1 VRGAAH
7 EELSMKETSK
17 VVKKP
22 KVLIVDDDR
31 ALGDGIAF
39 LLESKRIDSIQYLSG
54 EEFMAAAELDPLEDQ
69 IGCVLLDVRM
79 SGLSGMDVFYWLANH
94 DPHGVMPVIFM
105 TGHGELPM
113 AVQVMKRGA
122 FDFVQKPFDSNNLIH
137 LVESAI
143 KLSRER
149 SENQL
154 LRANINERL
163 NTLTDKEL
171 IVMSDVYLG
180 ASNKDIAEKMG
191 NSVRTVE
198 LHRAHVYE
206 KMDVKN
212 GIELARLLEQT
223 DWQTKLL
230 KVKKPA

>member
-1 VRGAAH
+1 
-7 EELSMKETSK
+7 MKEPSK

-39 LLESKRIDSIQYLSG
+39 LLESKNIDSTQYLSG
-54 EEFMAAAELDPLEDQ
+54 EEFMAAAEIDPLEEQ

-79 SGLSGMDVFYWLANH
+79 SGLSGMDVFYWLSNH

-122 FDFVQKPFDSNNLIH
+122 FDFVQKPFDSNNLIY
-137 LVESAI
+137 LVEAAI

-149 SENQL
+149 SEMQH
-154 LRANINERL
+154 LRVDIKERL
-163 NTLTDKEL
+163 AALTDKEQ
-171 IVMSDVYLG
+171 IVMSEVYLG

-223 DWQTKLL
+223 DWQNKP
-230 KVKKPA
+230 VKAKKTA

>member
-1 VRGAAH
+1 
-7 EELSMKETSK
+7 
-17 VVKKP
+17 
-22 KVLIVDDDR
+22 
-31 ALGDGIAF
+31 
-39 LLESKRIDSIQYLSG
+39 
-54 EEFMAAAELDPLEDQ
+54 
-69 IGCVLLDVRM
+69 
-79 SGLSGMDVFYWLANH
+79 
-94 DPHGVMPVIFM
+94 
-105 TGHGELPM
+105 
-113 AVQVMKRGA
+113 MKRGA

-230 KVKKPA
+230 KAKKPA

>member
-1 VRGAAH
+1 
-7 EELSMKETSK
+7 MKEAGT
-17 VVKKP
+17 VAIKP
-22 KVLIVDDDR
+22 NVLIVDDDR

-39 LLESKRIDSIQYLSG
+39 LLESKNIDSTRYLSG
-54 EEFMAAAELDPLEDQ
+54 EEFMAAAESHPLEDR
-69 IGCVLLDVRM
+69 IGCILLDVRM
-79 SGLSGMDVFYWLANH
+79 SGLSGMDVFYWLSNH

-122 FDFVQKPFDSNNLIH
+122 FDFVQKPFDSNNLID
-137 LVESAI
+137 LIESAV
-143 KLSRER
+143 KLSMER
-149 SENQL
+149 YTQIHFRSDAES
-154 LRANINERL
+154 RL
-163 NTLTDKEL
+163 ISLTDKEL
-171 IVMSDVYLG
+171 SVMGDVFLG

-212 GIELARLLEQT
+212 GIELARLLEKVE
-223 DWQTKLL
+223 WQPKSFN
-230 KVKKPA
+230 VKKS

>member
-1 VRGAAH
+1 MSQAKDAI
-7 EELSMKETSK
+7 
-17 VVKKP
+17 KP

-31 ALGDGIAF
+31 VLGEGIAF
-39 LLESKRIDSIQYLSG
+39 MLESKHIESTQYVSG
-54 EEFMAAAELDPLEDQ
+54 EEFMVAAEREPLDEQ
-69 IGCVLLDVRM
+69 MGCILLDVRM
-79 SGLSGMDVFYWLANH
+79 PGLSGMDVFYWLSNH

-122 FDFVQKPFDSNNLIH
+122 FDFVQKPFDSNNLIY
-137 LVESAI
+137 LIEAAI
-143 KLSRER
+143 KLSKER
-149 SENQL
+149 HIQIHHRGDIEARMS
-154 LRANINERL
+154 
-163 NTLTDKEL
+163 TLTDKEL
-171 IVMSDVYLG
+171 VVMSDVYLG

-212 GIELARLLEQT
+212 GIELARLLEKIN
-223 DWQTKLL
+223 WQIKPTKA
-230 KVKKPA
+230 KKDK

>member
-1 VRGAAH
+1 MNQV
-7 EELSMKETSK
+7 KEAI
-17 VVKKP
+17 KP

-31 ALGDGIAF
+31 VLGEGIAF
-39 LLESKRIDSIQYLSG
+39 LLESKNIDSVQYLSG
-54 EEFMAAAELDPLEDQ
+54 EEFMTASELVPLENQ
-69 IGCVLLDVRM
+69 IGCILLDVRM
-79 SGLSGMDVFYWLANH
+79 PGLSGMDVFYWLSNH

-122 FDFVQKPFDSNNLIH
+122 FDFVQKPFDSNNLIY
-137 LVESAI
+137 LIEGAI
-143 KLSRER
+143 KQSKERYTQIHDRGDIESRMT
-149 SENQL
+149 
-154 LRANINERL
+154 
-163 NTLTDKEL
+163 TLTDKEL
-171 IVMSDVYLG
+171 MVMSDVYLG

-212 GIELARLLEQT
+212 GIELARLLEKIQ
-223 DWQTKLL
+223 WQVKPS
-230 KVKKPA
+230 KVKKDKKDK

>member
-1 VRGAAH
+1 
-7 EELSMKETSK
+7 MKDLSK

-39 LLESKRIDSIQYLSG
+39 LLESKNIDSTQYLSG
-54 EEFMAAAELDPLEDQ
+54 EEFMAAAEIDPLEEQ

-79 SGLSGMDVFYWLANH
+79 SGLSGMDVFYWLSNH

-122 FDFVQKPFDSNNLIH
+122 FDFVQKPFDSNNLIY

-149 SENQL
+149 SEMQH
-154 LRANINERL
+154 LRVDIKERL
-163 NTLTDKEL
+163 AALTDKEQ
-171 IVMSDVYLG
+171 IVMSEVYLG

-223 DWQTKLL
+223 DWQNKP
-230 KVKKPA
+230 VKAKKTA

>member
-1 VRGAAH
+1 
-7 EELSMKETSK
+7 
-17 VVKKP
+17 
-22 KVLIVDDDR
+22 
-31 ALGDGIAF
+31 
-39 LLESKRIDSIQYLSG
+39 
-54 EEFMAAAELDPLEDQ
+54 
-69 IGCVLLDVRM
+69 
-79 SGLSGMDVFYWLANH
+79 
-94 DPHGVMPVIFM
+94 VIFM

-149 SENQL
+149 SENQF
-154 LRANINERL
+154 LRSNINERL

-230 KVKKPA
+230 KAKKPA

>member
-1 VRGAAH
+1 MSQAKDAI
-7 EELSMKETSK
+7 
-17 VVKKP
+17 KP

-31 ALGDGIAF
+31 VLGEGIAF
-39 LLESKRIDSIQYLSG
+39 MLESKHIESTQYVSG
-54 EEFMAAAELDPLEDQ
+54 EEFMAAAEREPLDEQ
-69 IGCVLLDVRM
+69 MGCILLDVRM
-79 SGLSGMDVFYWLANH
+79 PGLSGMDVFYWLSNH

-122 FDFVQKPFDSNNLIH
+122 FDFVQKPFDSNNLIY
-137 LVESAI
+137 LIEAAI
-143 KLSRER
+143 KLSKER
-149 SENQL
+149 YIQIYHRGDIEARMS
-154 LRANINERL
+154 
-163 NTLTDKEL
+163 TLTDKEL
-171 IVMSDVYLG
+171 VVMSDVYLG

-212 GIELARLLEQT
+212 GIELARLLEKIN
-223 DWQTKLL
+223 WQIKPTKA
-230 KVKKPA
+230 KKDK